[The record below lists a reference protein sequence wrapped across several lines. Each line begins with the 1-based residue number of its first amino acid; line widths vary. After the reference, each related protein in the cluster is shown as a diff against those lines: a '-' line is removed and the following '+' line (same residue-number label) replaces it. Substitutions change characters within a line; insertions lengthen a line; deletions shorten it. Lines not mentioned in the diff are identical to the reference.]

1 MTLLSKETFIEG
13 SEWLGKL
20 LCQEPGS
27 VLPER
32 PRLSQ
37 VIGCPGL
44 RMEAEGAGRV
54 PARLA
59 SFWPGDPCSV
69 SRSPATPEAA
79 RAARDALPAASRS
92 PGASPLRGCRGQ
104 LCLSAI
110 LKPSDIFHRDREV
123 GSRGNGRVSAPS
135 LCRSTRRGRGGGRQA
150 GKPLLNCNSIDNEK
164 NHHHL

>member
-20 LCQEPGS
+20 LCQEPGATEI
-27 VLPER
+27 VPGEWV
-32 PRLSQ
+32 PR
-37 VIGCPGL
+37 
-44 RMEAEGAGRV
+44 GAGRV

-110 LKPSDIFHRDREV
+110 LKSSDIFHREREV

-135 LCRSTRRGRGGGRQA
+135 LCRSTRRGRGGRLA